1 MRYNR
6 RNFLTLTG
14 SATTAA
20 MLGSLEKFSL
30 TPKPDFVM
38 NANYELKILAT
49 NWGYRGGNLDSFFA
63 RAKADGYDGAELWCP
78 GTDKERNEM
87 AEAAAKHGMLLG
99 ILFGAGEKDPKKNYE
114 IFTGVL
120 KAAAALK
127 PIYINCHTAKDYFSF
142 EQLKPFF
149 DFATQ
154 LSKDTSI
161 PVYHETHRG
170 RACYSAPVTR
180 GFIEKLPSLRITADL
195 SHWCAVHESMMEDQ
209 EETIAMVLDRTDHIH
224 ARIGHP
230 EGPQVSDPRAPEW
243 EYAMNKHFEWWDKV
257 VERKKKNGER
267 MTFLAEFGPPDYMW
281 TLPYTRQ
288 PLSDQWVINVH
299 MMQLLRKRYS

>member
-1 MRYNR
+1 MQKQR
-6 RNFLTLTG
+6 REFIKQT
-14 SATTAA
+14 SAATIA
-20 MLGSLEKFSL
+20 MLASLESFSSSS
-30 TPKPDFVM
+30 KPFFEM
-38 NANYELKILAT
+38 NASYELKVLAT
-49 NWGYRGGNLDSFFA
+49 NWGFHGSFDEFFA
-63 RAKADGYDGAELWCP
+63 KAKKEGYDGAELWCP

-87 AEAAAKHGMLLG
+87 AAAASKHGMLLG

-127 PIYINCHTAKDYFSF
+127 PIYINCHTARDYFNF
-142 EQLKPFF
+142 DQLKPFF

-180 GFIEKLPSLRITADL
+180 SFIEKLPSLRITADL

-243 EYAMNKHFEWWDKV
+243 EYVVKRHFEWWDKV
-257 VERKKKNGER
+257 VVRKKKNGER

-288 PLSDQWVINVH
+288 PLSDQWAINVY
-299 MMQLLRKRYS
+299 MMKLLKERYK

>member
-1 MRYNR
+1 MKYNR
-6 RNFLTLTG
+6 RNFLALTG
-14 SATTAA
+14 TATTAA
-20 MLGSLEKFSL
+20 MLGPLEKFSL
-30 TPKPDFVM
+30 SPKPIFDM
-38 NANYELKILAT
+38 NANYELKVLAT
-49 NWGYRGGNLDSFFA
+49 NWGFDGNYDSFFA
-63 RAKADGYDGAELWCP
+63 KAKKEGYDGAELWCP

-87 AEAAAKHGMLLG
+87 AEAASKHGMLLG

-127 PIYINCHTAKDYFSF
+127 PIYINCHTARDYFNF

-180 GFIEKLPSLRITADL
+180 SFIEKIPALRLTADL

-209 EETIAMVLDRTDHIH
+209 EETINMVLERTDHIH

-230 EGPQVSDPRAPEW
+230 EGPQVNDPRAPEW
-243 EYAMNKHFEWWDKV
+243 EYVVKKHFEWWDKV

-288 PLSDQWVINVH
+288 PLSDQWAINVY